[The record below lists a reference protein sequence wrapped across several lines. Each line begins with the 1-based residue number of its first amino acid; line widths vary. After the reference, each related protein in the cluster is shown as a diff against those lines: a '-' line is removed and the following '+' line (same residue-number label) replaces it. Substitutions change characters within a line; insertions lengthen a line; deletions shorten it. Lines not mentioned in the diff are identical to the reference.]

1 MGALLTIHVLDDP
14 PTIQLDGEV
23 DLSTVDEFRS
33 AIDQSLAKGHGLT
46 VDLSDVSF
54 IDSTGL
60 GLICETAVKMNGDG
74 PLVLKNPSQ
83 VARMVLEIFGVS
95 RISSL
100 KIEG

>member
-1 MGALLTIHVLDDP
+1 MGALLTVHVREEP
-14 PTIQLDGEV
+14 PTIKLDGEV
-23 DLSTVDEFRS
+23 DLSTVEEFRS
-33 AIDQSLAKGHGLT
+33 AIDQLLAKGHGLT
-46 VDLSDVSF
+46 VDLADVSF

-60 GLICETAVKMNGDG
+60 GLICETAVKMNGAG

-100 KIEG
+100 KIVG